1 LFPFRLPD
9 LIIARKA
16 RHDGLADRRILKG
29 QSTMAQFVG
38 QPISG
43 PHAEEN
49 RTANL
54 LNLLAKVRPAA
65 TFGKTHHGIQ

>member
-1 LFPFRLPD
+1 
-9 LIIARKA
+9 
-16 RHDGLADRRILKG
+16 
-29 QSTMAQFVG
+29 MAQFVG